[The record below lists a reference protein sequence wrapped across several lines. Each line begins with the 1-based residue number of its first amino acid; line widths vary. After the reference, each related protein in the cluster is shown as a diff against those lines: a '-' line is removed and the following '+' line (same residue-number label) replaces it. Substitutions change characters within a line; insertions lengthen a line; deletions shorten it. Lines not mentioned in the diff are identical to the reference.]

1 MLEVKSLTCERG
13 DRRLFNDLSFALN
26 AGDLLYVEGA
36 NGSGKTTLLRALC
49 GLFLPQAG
57 EILWNGENT
66 TSLDE
71 DYWRDVIY
79 LGHLN
84 GIKDDLSGFESLKL
98 AAVLDGDAVTDAD
111 IVAALERL
119 GLANYIDLP
128 TRLLSQGQK
137 RRVVLARLLMS
148 KATMWILDEPFTA
161 LDAAAIDIL
170 KQVVSQHIQAG
181 GMVVLT
187 THQATD
193 LPDIPVQHLKLG
205 G

>member
-1 MLEVKSLTCERG
+1 MLEVKFLTCERG
-13 DRRLFNDLSFALN
+13 DRRLFNDLSFVLN

-57 EILWNGENT
+57 EVFWNGQVT

-71 DYWRDVIY
+71 EYWQDVIY

-84 GIKDDLSGFESLKL
+84 GIKDDLSGFENLRF
-98 AAVLDGDAVTDAD
+98 AAALDGDAVKDAD

-119 GLANYIDLP
+119 GLAGYEDLP

-137 RRVVLARLLMS
+137 RRVVLARLLIS
-148 KATMWILDEPFTA
+148 QAKMWVLDEPFSA
-161 LDAAAIDIL
+161 LDAAATNIL
-170 KQVVSQHIQAG
+170 KDVIRQHIQAG

-187 THQATD
+187 THQTSD
-193 LPDIPVQHLKLG
+193 LPDIQLQRLRLG